1 MMVGAK
7 IWPLACRCN
16 CNEKRLSL
24 HTYHAFIAQLSRI
37 RCGTS
42 PRWVSKSHV
51 WVNIHNKQTTKQHT
65 NVFHL
70 EFRTS
75 FQSLSVRPISQCFC
89 DLDRPRNVLRPNQCC
104 WKLRCVCILEPWHS
118 LPESLACLSGIALC
132 SSLPYIPLPSQNDLV
147 KNPEPSSNLN
157 SVGAG
162 AGNGTQNDIVEI
174 LKPWSNPQQTF
185 QNTSN

>member
-1 MMVGAK
+1 M
-7 IWPLACRCN
+7 
-16 CNEKRLSL
+16 KRDSVFTLTMLSSPSFQGFVAAQAL
-24 HTYHAFIAQLSRI
+24 VESRSPMFGLTYII
-37 RCGTS
+37 
-42 PRWVSKSHV
+42 
-51 WVNIHNKQTTKQHT
+51 KQTTKQHT

-75 FQSLSVRPISQCFC
+75 FQSFSVRPISQCFC

-174 LKPWSNPQQTF
+174 LKP
-185 QNTSN
+185 

>member
-42 PRWVSKSHV
+42 PRWVWKSHV
-51 WVNIHNKQTTKQHT
+51 WVNYIIKQTTKQHT

-75 FQSLSVRPISQCFC
+75 FQSLCASNFTMLLRLGSAKERSTPKSVLFEISMCLYSRALAQLARVF
-89 DLDRPRNVLRPNQCC
+89 RVFER
-104 WKLRCVCILEPWHS
+104 HS
-118 LPESLACLSGIALC
+118 PVFVTSIHTTS
-132 SSLPYIPLPSQNDLV
+132 IPKRSF
-147 KNPEPSSNLN
+147 K
-157 SVGAG
+157 
-162 AGNGTQNDIVEI
+162 
-174 LKPWSNPQQTF
+174 KPWTVFKSKHCWSRSRKRHSAM
-185 QNTSN
+185 TSLKF